1 MFPSAD
7 KTLAAATAHF
17 QQYANDRG
25 EELTTE
31 TAGYQRA
38 NHAQTNSSTGTLGDI
53 TSQLANLAARD
64 ESRNTEF
71 RVLQAGLAAN
81 KAESAATKAMFTA
94 YKEANK
100 GRGNKGGGSNKNRR
114 RNNGGGDD
122 NTTNNNNEPTKYCW
136 THGLCYHSGG
146 QCNARTT
153 KHQPDATATNTHGGC
168 QAGL

>member
-1 MFPSAD
+1 M
-7 KTLAAATAHF
+7 KT
-17 QQYANDRG
+17 
-25 EELTTE
+25 LTTE

-38 NHAQTNSSTGTLGDI
+38 NHVKTNSNTGTLGDI

-64 ESRNTEF
+64 ESRNPEF
-71 RVLQAGLAAN
+71 RALQAELAAN

-100 GRGNKGGGSNKNRR
+100 GRGSNGGGSKKKSR

-122 NTTNNNNEPTKYCW
+122 NNNEPTKYCW
-136 THGLCYHSGG
+136 THGLCYHSGA
-146 QCNARTT
+146 QCNARAT
-153 KHQPDATATNTHGGC
+153 KHQPDATVTDTRGGC